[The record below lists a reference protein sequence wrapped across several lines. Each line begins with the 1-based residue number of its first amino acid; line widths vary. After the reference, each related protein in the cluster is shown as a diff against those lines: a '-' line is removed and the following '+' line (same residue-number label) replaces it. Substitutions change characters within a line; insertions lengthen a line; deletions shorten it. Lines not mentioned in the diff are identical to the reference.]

1 MPAKF
6 YRGEPFSHPQENEA
20 FRQLCSAGA
29 RLLDAADDARILG
42 NVVWPSL
49 QIDAIVL
56 KRRAITIVDFKHY
69 GGDIRITEDAP
80 WVTSEGAAV
89 RGGNRDANPFCQVD
103 RYKKALMHGLGGS
116 GLLPSGSDLGHISG
130 LVIFTRSALVDATAM
145 SERAA
150 KWFRAADFI
159 GGMNVLRD
167 AASPRL
173 DLPPDCLDKLVAWMP
188 VAPYELKVSEAMVP
202 FSEIVKARRDA
213 ASEAFQDFQ
222 DRENQRWWD
231 EHGERTMKDYEEAC
245 RGWMIH
251 DGLETVRRAVD
262 RRHPG
267 TDLPGRIVSA
277 LGDALDR
284 RRPLRAALEEC
295 RHLTE
300 VDLEGI
306 LGSQG
311 ISANDFDGPR
321 TRNSSA
327 G

>member
-20 FRQLCSAGA
+20 FRQLCVAGA

-42 NVVWPSL
+42 NLVGPGF

-69 GGDIRITEDAP
+69 GGDIRVTEDTP
-80 WVTSEGAAV
+80 WVTSEGAEV
-89 RGGNRDANPFCQVD
+89 RGGNRDANPFSQVD
-103 RYKKALMHGLGGS
+103 RYKRALMYDLGRS

-130 LVIFTRSALVDATAM
+130 LVIFTRPALVDASAM
-145 SERAA
+145 CERAA

-159 GGMNVLRD
+159 GGMDVLRD

-173 DLPPDCLDKLVAWMP
+173 DLPPDCLDKLVEFMP
-188 VAPYELKVSEAMVP
+188 VAPYELKASEAMVP
-202 FSEIVKARRDA
+202 SSEVARARFDA
-213 ASEAFQDFQ
+213 EREIHQDLQ
-222 DRENQRWWD
+222 DRENQRWWA
-231 EHGERTMKDYEEAC
+231 ENSERISRDYEEAC

-251 DGLETVRRAVD
+251 DGLEAVRRAVE

-267 TDLPGRIVSA
+267 IGLPDRIVSA
-277 LGDALDR
+277 LGEALEG
-284 RRPLRAALEEC
+284 RRPLRAALDEC
-295 RHLTE
+295 RPLTE

-306 LGSQG
+306 LESHG
-311 ISANDFDGPR
+311 ISANDFQGPQAR
-321 TRNSSA
+321 LFGA

>member
-20 FRQLCSAGA
+20 FRQLCAAGA

-42 NVVWPSL
+42 NVVGPGL

-69 GGDIRITEDAP
+69 GGDIRVTEDSP
-80 WVTSEGAAV
+80 WVTSEGAEV
-89 RGGNRDANPFCQVD
+89 KGGNRDANPFSQVD
-103 RYKKALMHGLGGS
+103 RYKKALMHALGCS

-130 LVIFTRSALVDATAM
+130 LVIFTRPALVDASAM

-159 GGMNVLRD
+159 GGMDVLRD

-173 DLPPDCLDKLVAWMP
+173 DIRPDCLDRLVEWMP

-202 FSEIVKARRDA
+202 SSEVAKARFQAER
-213 ASEAFQDFQ
+213 EAYLDIEDQ
-222 DRENQRWWD
+222 ESQRWWGAN
-231 EHGERTMKDYEEAC
+231 GERINRDYEEAC

-251 DGLETVRRAVD
+251 DGLEAVRRAVD

-267 TDLPGRIVSA
+267 TDLSDWIVSA
-277 LGDALDR
+277 LGEALEG
-284 RRPLRAALEEC
+284 RRPLRAALAGC
-295 RHLTE
+295 RHLTK

-306 LGSQG
+306 LESQG
-311 ISANDFDGPR
+311 ISADDF
-321 TRNSSA
+321 
-327 G
+327 